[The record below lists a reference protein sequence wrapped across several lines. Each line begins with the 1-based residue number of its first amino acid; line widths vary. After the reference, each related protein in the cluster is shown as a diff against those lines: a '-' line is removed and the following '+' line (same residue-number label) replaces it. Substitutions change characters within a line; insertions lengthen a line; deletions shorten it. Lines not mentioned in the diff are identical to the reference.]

1 MAKEFFEDF
10 PIITYNNELVRD
22 ISVRLDI
29 LESIKTDQYA
39 FLPYTV
45 KDGERAE
52 DVAYYYYGDPRLV
65 WIVYLSNNIID
76 PYFEW
81 PQGNYEFEQT
91 LGKTYAARA
100 KAASSSNVGW
110 QKVVEW
116 TLNTAITSNIVYYRR
131 ISDPTVRMN
140 KDGIAFVSDA
150 ADWVAVRVYDEEFEA
165 NESKR
170 NISLLNKEY
179 VTIAERNLTRLLN
192 E

>member
-29 LESIKTDQYA
+29 LESIKTDSYA

-81 PQGNYEFEQT
+81 PQGTYEFEQT

-100 KAASSSNVGW
+100 KAASSNASPS
-110 QKVVEW
+110 
-116 TLNTAITSNIVYYRR
+116 A
-131 ISDPTVRMN
+131 
-140 KDGIAFVSDA
+140 
-150 ADWVAVRVYDEEFEA
+150 
-165 NESKR
+165 
-170 NISLLNKEY
+170 
-179 VTIAERNLTRLLN
+179 
-192 E
+192 